1 MLSAALLGCFV
12 SIAPVLQP
20 IPSSLHPEAQS
31 ETNETLVLESSGLAA
46 TESEALQ
53 QALLSAVSSAV
64 GTLIDAETIVENDKV
79 IKDRILSASNGF
91 VEKYEKLES
100 HKTTDGWSVKIRATV
115 RSGTLRERLDQ
126 SIHRATSPVDGQNL
140 GQRIKTKKQ
149 VAQDQGQLIRLAI
162 GDCHKG
168 VLKIERI
175 GDPEAV
181 EAPGLPE
188 DMVRLRIA
196 VRISVDDKAWRV
208 RMEKA
213 RQTLAVLAIA
223 KASTEISLRQCQPPQ
238 ELHDRH
244 GSLRIEKERPGNV
257 DGMVL
262 DAPALASI
270 DMNEVPMRR
279 GRFLPESWHA
289 AVE

>member
-12 SIAPVLQP
+12 AIAPVLQS
-20 IPSSLHPEAQS
+20 IPSSLHREAQS
-31 ETNETLVLESSGLAA
+31 ETNETLVLESTGLAA

-64 GTLIDAETIVENDKV
+64 GTLIDAETIVENDTV

-100 HKTTDGWSVKIRATV
+100 QKTAEGWSVKIRATV
-115 RSGTLRERLDQ
+115 RSGTLREQLDQ

-149 VAQDQGQLIRLAI
+149 VAQDQVQLIRLAI
-162 GDCHKG
+162 GDCHKR

-181 EAPGLPE
+181 EALGLPD

-208 RMEKA
+208 HMEKA
-213 RQTLAVLAIA
+213 LDSMETLQL
-223 KASTEISLRQCQPPQ
+223 EIEP
-238 ELHDRH
+238 
-244 GSLRIEKERPGNV
+244 K
-257 DGMVL
+257 
-262 DAPALASI
+262 
-270 DMNEVPMRR
+270 
-279 GRFLPESWHA
+279 
-289 AVE
+289 